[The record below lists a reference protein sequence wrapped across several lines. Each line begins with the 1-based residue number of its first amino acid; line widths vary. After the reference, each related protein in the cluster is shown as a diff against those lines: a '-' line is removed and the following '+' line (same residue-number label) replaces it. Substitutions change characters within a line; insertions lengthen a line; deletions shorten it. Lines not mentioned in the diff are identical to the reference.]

1 MRTLLVAVAAALA
14 LPSAA
19 SAASLFEQYQATS
32 ALLLGTA
39 GDPGG
44 YLANYPVKLIENL
57 NGKWTNIGPLQLT
70 QDNQDLIAKAC
81 QAQPIAVAAADPS
94 MIKMVHNQGTDHE
107 VTTTFTSMGGNFYG
121 QATEPGPLLH
131 WMGLDGDGPVA
142 EMKVPVVQQNNGVAT
157 ILRPSVDIL
166 VIQTNYGTPTI
177 LGRCP
182 Q

>member
-1 MRTLLVAVAAALA
+1 MKTWLAAATVALT

-44 YLANYPVKLIENL
+44 YMTNYPAKLIENL
-57 NGKWTNIGPLQLT
+57 NGVWTNIGPLQLT
-70 QDNQDLIAKAC
+70 QDSPDLIAKTC
-81 QAQPIAVAAADPS
+81 QAQPVAVAAASPS
-94 MIKMVHNQGTDHE
+94 AIKMVRNQGTDKE

-131 WMGLDGDGPVA
+131 WMGLEGDGAVAQMQMPVI
-142 EMKVPVVQQNNGVAT
+142 QQNNGVAT
-157 ILRPSVDIL
+157 ILRPSADIL

-182 Q
+182 G